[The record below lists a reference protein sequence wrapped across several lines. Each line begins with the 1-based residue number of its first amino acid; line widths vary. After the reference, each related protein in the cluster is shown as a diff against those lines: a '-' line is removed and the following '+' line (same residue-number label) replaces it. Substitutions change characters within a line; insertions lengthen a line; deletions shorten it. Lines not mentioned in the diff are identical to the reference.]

1 MYRCII
7 CKLVIFFI
15 YLIGFLFINFL
26 FVFFILFSVRMMWV
40 GFYVKYNKLEV
51 RSYFFW
57 IKDIDDNNFIR

>member
-1 MYRCII
+1 MDE
-7 CKLVIFFI
+7 CKFVFI
-15 YLIGFLFINFL
+15 YRSFICVGYC
-26 FVFFILFSVRMMWV
+26 FVFFFILFSVRMMWV